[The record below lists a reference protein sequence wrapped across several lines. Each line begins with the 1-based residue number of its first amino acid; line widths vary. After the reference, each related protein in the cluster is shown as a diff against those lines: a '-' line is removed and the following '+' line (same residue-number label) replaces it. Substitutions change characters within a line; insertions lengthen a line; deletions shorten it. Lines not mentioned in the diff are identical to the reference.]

1 MNKKDLTKEDLKN
14 LSHDDLMRLGAS
26 LTIKHI
32 ADSLEIQKKGEKNEK
47 PELLRE

>member
-32 ADSLEIQKKGEKNEK
+32 ADSLEKTEYTKEGGEE
-47 PELLRE
+47 